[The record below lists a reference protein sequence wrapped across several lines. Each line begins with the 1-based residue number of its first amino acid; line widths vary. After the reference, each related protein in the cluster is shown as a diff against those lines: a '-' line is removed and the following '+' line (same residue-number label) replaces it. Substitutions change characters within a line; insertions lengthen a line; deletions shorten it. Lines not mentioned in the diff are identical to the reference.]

1 MLKTSISM
9 RKIDKRSNCPISY
22 TMDFFGDKWTFLIL
36 RDIALKGKCFYKEF
50 LEAGEGIATNVL
62 SDRLKMLESEGIIL
76 SKKYEKLKTMKTYSL
91 TEKGKALIPILIEI
105 IIWGGTY
112 DKDTGAPKEFLEN
125 AINDREKV
133 IQSFLDSLK

>member
-1 MLKTSISM
+1 M

>member
-1 MLKTSISM
+1 M
-9 RKIDKRSNCPISY
+9 RKINKRSNCPISY

-36 RDIALKGKCFYKEF
+36 RDIALKGRCFYKEF

-62 SDRLKMLESEGIIL
+62 SDRLKMLELEGIIK
-76 SKKYEKLKTMKTYSL
+76 SRKYEKLKTMKTYSL

-112 DKDTGAPKEFLEN
+112 DKDTEAPKEFLKE
-125 AINDREKV
+125 ALRDRQKV
-133 IQSFLDSLK
+133 IQSFLDSLE

>member
-1 MLKTSISM
+1 MYKSRLHTMLGRKTCTSS
-9 RKIDKRSNCPISY
+9 
-22 TMDFFGDKWTFLIL
+22 
-36 RDIALKGKCFYKEF
+36 DIALKGRCFYKEF

-62 SDRLKMLESEGIIL
+62 SDRLKMLESERIIE
-76 SKKYEKLKTMKTYSL
+76 SRKYENLKTMKTYTL

-112 DKDTGAPKEFLEN
+112 DKDTETSKEFIQN

-133 IQSFLDSLK
+133 IQSFLDSLES

>member
-1 MLKTSISM
+1 M
-9 RKIDKRSNCPISY
+9 RKINKRSNCPISY

-36 RDIALKGKCFYKEF
+36 RDIALKGRCFYKEF

-62 SDRLKMLESEGIIL
+62 SDRLKMLEVEGIIQ
-76 SKKYEKLKTMKTYSL
+76 SQKYEKLKTKKTYSL

-112 DKDTGAPKEFLEN
+112 DKDTEAPKEFLIK
-125 AINDREKV
+125 AIKDRQKV
-133 IQSFLDSLK
+133 IQSFLDTLE